1 MLFDDPQRRRVE
13 IKLLAQTIQQI
24 SLVREMQSRFA
35 TRRENH
41 ERRRTHTHLRQIL
54 NLQPRHAALRRRWR
68 GPASRLRNRTFE
80 EVVELR
86 RRNTSIPCFI
96 RLQNKRQYLLDTLT
110 SQR

>member
-24 SLVREMQSRFA
+24 PLVREMQSRFA

-41 ERRRTHTHLRQIL
+41 ERRRTHTNLRPIL
-54 NLQPRHAALRRRWR
+54 DVQPRHAALRRR
-68 GPASRLRNRTFE
+68 GPATRLRNRTFE

-86 RRNTSIPCFI
+86 RRNTSITCFI